1 VAEAIALLRQ
11 AVDGALACGAQL
23 VAERA
28 CAALRRH
35 GVDVPDLVAGTPGPS
50 ATQQRVAALAGR
62 GMDVAEIA
70 QALFLTPQT
79 VQDALGELAVQ

>member
-1 VAEAIALLRQ
+1 
-11 AVDGALACGAQL
+11 
-23 VAERA
+23 
-28 CAALRRH
+28 
-35 GVDVPDLVAGTPGPS
+35 
-50 ATQQRVAALAGR
+50 VAALAGR